1 MPKEDMKEHSPNWLE
16 ISHHPCRILIT
27 GVSESGKT
35 NALVNIINNEPA
47 IYKSFLYAK
56 DQYRNRS
63 IHQYINC

>member
-1 MPKEDMKEHSPNWLE
+1 MKEHSPNWVE
-16 ISHHPCRILIT
+16 ISHHSCRILIT

-47 IYKSFLYAK
+47 IDKSCLYAK

-63 IHQYINC
+63 IPQYINC

>member
-1 MPKEDMKEHSPNWLE
+1 MPKKDMKEHSPNCPE
-16 ISHHPCRILIT
+16 IPHHPCRILIT
-27 GVSESGKT
+27 GGSESGKT

-47 IYKSFLYAK
+47 IDKICLYAK